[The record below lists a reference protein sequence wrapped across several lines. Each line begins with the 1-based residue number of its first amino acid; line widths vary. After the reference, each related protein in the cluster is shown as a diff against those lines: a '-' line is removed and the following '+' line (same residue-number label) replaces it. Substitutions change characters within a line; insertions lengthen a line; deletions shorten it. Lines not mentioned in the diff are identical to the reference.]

1 MGMEEEAQAR
11 CSVSVRYMYYS
22 QKFLSLSLLD
32 FYHIVAIDALRN
44 DEMQVFFFACQR
56 IYEKFHILEN
66 QIKSNEFVQ

>member
-32 FYHIVAIDALRN
+32 FYHIVALRN
-44 DEMQVFFFACQR
+44 NEMQVFFFACQR
-56 IYEKFHILEN
+56 IYEKFHILR
-66 QIKSNEFVQ
+66 IK